1 MIVTVAE
8 APTVRLR
15 NVDAK
20 SLTMRV
26 GAKVDESEVWQVVDV
41 DEKPNASIAESL
53 KIPRL
58 VVLDRIKQ
66 VDLERHRMTYDASK
80 KTTEKP

>member
-1 MIVTVAE
+1 MSVTE
-8 APTVRLR
+8 APTVRLTE
-15 NVDAK
+15 VDAK

-26 GAKVDESEVWQVVDV
+26 GAKVDESDVWQVVDV
-41 DEKPNASIAESL
+41 DGKPNASIGESL
-53 KIPRL
+53 TIPRL

-66 VDLERHRMTYDASK
+66 VDLERHRMTYDANK